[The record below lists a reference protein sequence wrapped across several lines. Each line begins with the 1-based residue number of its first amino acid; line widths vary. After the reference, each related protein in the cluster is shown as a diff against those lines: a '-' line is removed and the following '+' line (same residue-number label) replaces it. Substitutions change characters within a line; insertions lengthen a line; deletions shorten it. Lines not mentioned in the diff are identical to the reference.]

1 MANMF
6 NKNNWKEPL
15 YKNDVINVVIN
26 GLVAGI
32 LGGVLAGALDYLFGL
47 LNIMISFGLIILA
60 YLVGY
65 RVRKGYYSF
74 HILYPVLAVLFMT
87 LGLFFASLMQYFML
101 FNFSFVSLFSYF
113 GNVLYGFFIMP
124 FVYPVLAIRS
134 GDGLNFIIYMINIVC
149 YVLAYILCYR
159 LASSGYRN

>member
-15 YKNDVINVVIN
+15 YTNDVIGVTIK
-26 GLVAGI
+26 GLAACI
-32 LGGVLAGALDYLFGL
+32 LGGVLAGALDYLFSI

-87 LGLFFASLMQYFML
+87 LGLFFSMLMREL
-101 FNFSFVSLFSYF
+101 LVFNFDFSKMGYYF
-113 GNVLYGFFIMP
+113 GLVSYNVLIQPFIAP
-124 FVYPVLAIRS
+124 ILAIRS
-134 GDGLNFIIYMINIVC
+134 GDVLNFIIYMINIAC

>member
-15 YKNDVINVVIN
+15 YKNDVINVVID

-47 LNIMISFGLIILA
+47 LNIIISFGLIILA

-87 LGLFFASLMQYFML
+87 LGLFFASLMQ
-101 FNFSFVSLFSYF
+101 
-113 GNVLYGFFIMP
+113 
-124 FVYPVLAIRS
+124 
-134 GDGLNFIIYMINIVC
+134 
-149 YVLAYILCYR
+149 
-159 LASSGYRN
+159 